1 MNNRLEKLT
10 VRAQMS
16 AEDESVGNVFISGP
30 ITSWAWD
37 DFNETD
43 SLQVRREL
51 EKVADA
57 QTLNL
62 FIDSPGGYLDEGM
75 TMMRLIKEHKAAKK
89 HAYCMECASAATL
102 LCIPC
107 DTVTARR

>member
-10 VRAQMS
+10 FRAQMS
-16 AEDESVGNVFISGP
+16 ADGANVGNVYISGP

-43 SLQVRREL
+43 SVQVRREL

-57 QTLNL
+57 
-62 FIDSPGGYLDEGM
+62 
-75 TMMRLIKEHKAAKK
+75 
-89 HAYCMECASAATL
+89 
-102 LCIPC
+102 
-107 DTVTARR
+107 

>member
-10 VRAQMS
+10 FRAQMS
-16 AEDESVGNVFISGP
+16 ADEANVGNVYISGP

-43 SLQVRREL
+43 SVQVRREL

-57 QTLNL
+57 QTLNIY
-62 FIDSPGGYLDEGM
+62 IDSRADIW
-75 TMMRLIKEHKAAKK
+75 TRA
-89 HAYCMECASAATL
+89 
-102 LCIPC
+102 
-107 DTVTARR
+107 